1 MYQSSIYSPGFAAFL
16 SHRQNHLHTFHHMSK
31 SVNVAIIGAGVVGSA
46 FLNQLKNLK
55 SAIKFNV
62 VYLAR
67 SSKEAIFSNDYQPV
81 DLANY
86 KTANA
91 KPLLSVDDLV
101 KFLKESKKP
110 SILIDNTSNSSIAE
124 AYPRFVE
131 AGISI
136 ATPNKKAFSS
146 ELSLWNAIF
155 KALEAPSGGLVYHES
170 TVGAGLPIIGPL
182 RDLVATGDKVET
194 IEGIFSGTLSYIF
207 NEFSTTEASDV
218 KFSDVVKVAK
228 DLGYTEPDPR
238 DDLNGLD
245 VARKV
250 TILARIS
257 GFNVESPTSFPVE
270 SLIPKQLESVE
281 SSDEFMQTL
290 PEFDGVI
297 QKVKDAALAENKV
310 LRFVG
315 KVDFKNNKV
324 SVEIGKY
331 GFDHPFAS
339 LKGSDNVVA
348 FKTERY
354 PNPLIIQG
362 AGAGAEVTAHGVL
375 ADALKIAER
384 IA

>member
-31 SVNVAIIGAGVVGSA
+31 SVHVAIIGAGVVGSA

>member
-270 SLIPKQLESVE
+270 SLIPKQLEPVE
-281 SSDEFMQTL
+281 SSDEFMQKL

>member
-1 MYQSSIYSPGFAAFL
+1 M
-16 SHRQNHLHTFHHMSK
+16 
-31 SVNVAIIGAGVVGSA
+31 
-46 FLNQLKNLK
+46 
-55 SAIKFNV
+55 
-62 VYLAR
+62 
-67 SSKEAIFSNDYQPV
+67 
-81 DLANY
+81 
-86 KTANA
+86 
-91 KPLLSVDDLV
+91 
-101 KFLKESKKP
+101 
-110 SILIDNTSNSSIAE
+110 
-124 AYPRFVE
+124 
-131 AGISI
+131 
-136 ATPNKKAFSS
+136 
-146 ELSLWNAIF
+146 
-155 KALEAPSGGLVYHES
+155 
-170 TVGAGLPIIGPL
+170 PIIGPL

-281 SSDEFMQTL
+281 SSDEFMQKL

>member
-1 MYQSSIYSPGFAAFL
+1 
-16 SHRQNHLHTFHHMSK
+16 MSK

-155 KALEAPSGGLVYHES
+155 KASEAPSGGLVYHES

>member
-31 SVNVAIIGAGVVGSA
+31 SVHVAIIGAGVVGSA

-281 SSDEFMQTL
+281 SSDEFMKTL